1 MDLAQHGFGRSRRR
15 ACEWSW
21 VAVRGCGLAGKWE
34 VLLGVVLAV
43 GGEAGSK
50 ECGDLCYCSA
60 LTHIVSLHCYFK

>member
-1 MDLAQHGFGRSRRR
+1 M
-15 ACEWSW
+15 
-21 VAVRGCGLAGKWE
+21 RGCGLAGKWE

-50 ECGDLCYCSA
+50 ERGVLCYRCA